1 MMTETM
7 TFTSLPEGGTTTV
20 KSGKYGPFNQTKR
33 EAETRWV
40 LGKNA
45 DGDEVV
51 ADLTTHHDPDSKV
64 FRSYLTW
71 GVSEVV
77 DRHPSDGPGVVSVY
91 RWASDHLMVTASRVP
106 VARYSKRALEET
118 HARVLEAVAGSF
130 EVAYARVFNE
140 AAERNGLVA

>member
-1 MMTETM
+1 MS

-64 FRSYLTW
+64 FRTYLTW
-71 GVSEVV
+71 GINEIV
-77 DRHPSDGPGVVSVY
+77 DRHPSDGPGVVSIFT
-91 RWASDHLMVTASRVP
+91 WASDHQMVTLGRES
-106 VARYSKRALEET
+106 VARYSKAALEAE
-118 HARVLEAVAGSF
+118 HARLLEALADDEFFQMSGADTVF
-130 EVAYARVFNE
+130 EQ